1 MAIIQCPQCK
11 AILKHDATA
20 CNKCGYDLTQP
31 SPAAKTAITP
41 AESEGATPIEN
52 EVVDPAE
59 NTSVPAPKSGKSGS
73 MVTII
78 ALLGVIAA
86 LIIAV
91 VMLITSNTKS
101 SDNSGDIAV
110 SESVE
115 KFVPS
120 TSGLY
125 PHTSVRVIAESEL
138 YGMTPRELK
147 IMRNEIFARNG
158 KIFKTKDMAE
168 YFSLQNWYRAHAE
181 NVTLSEVEQFNVA
194 VIKAYEDKLG
204 AQNLTQKPKKSAV
217 ESGLFPFTSTR
228 KITYDDICE
237 LSEYELKIMRNEI
250 YARHGYIFDSEDM
263 KRFFSQQSWYRPV
276 SKNITLSSTE
286 RYNVEFIKSYEQ

>member
-11 AILKHDATA
+11 AILKHDTTI

-31 SPAAKTAITP
+31 SPAAKSVIT
-41 AESEGATPIEN
+41 
-52 EVVDPAE
+52 
-59 NTSVPAPKSGKSGS
+59 PAPKSGKSGS
-73 MVTII
+73 TVAIV
-78 ALLGVIAA
+78 ALLAVIAA

-91 VMLITSNTKS
+91 VMLTTSTTKS
-101 SDNSGDIAV
+101 SDNGGEIADGA
-110 SESVE
+110 SVE

-120 TSGLY
+120 TGGLY
-125 PHTSVRVIAESEL
+125 PHTSVRAIAESEL

-147 IMRNEIFARNG
+147 IMRNEIFARHG

-181 NVTLSEVEQFNVA
+181 NVTLSEIEQFNVA

-204 AQNLTQKPKKSAV
+204 AQNLTQIKPKKSAAK
-217 ESGLFPFTSTR
+217 SSIGLFPFTSTR
-228 KITYDDICE
+228 KVTYNDICE

-250 YARHGYIFDSEDM
+250 YARHGYIFNSEDM
-263 KRFFSQQSWYRPV
+263 KRYFSQQSWYRPV
-276 SKNITLSSTE
+276 SKNVTLSNTE
-286 RYNVEFIKSYEQ
+286 HYNVEFIKSYEQ